1 MMLTKKP
8 MINQFCTTNN
18 HINTTTSSSTTLCP
32 LDVTSYNDK
41 PIIDPLIYKPLYRL
55 PISNDQDLN
64 LSTASLFSS
73 PLETSCNK
81 TSMDVSSLLLG
92 MSSEGTTS
100 NYINGLQDHYN
111 NGYPFMA
118 NIIPNVNVPH
128 VDEQELETVRSI
140 GFPFTMPFNIG
151 DAWKSSLVWDT
162 SSCTSDEP
170 SSYST
175 TKCYT

>member
-1 MMLTKKP
+1 MLTKKP
-8 MINQFCTTNN
+8 TFTSQFCTTNN
-18 HINTTTSSSTTLCP
+18 PNNTTQNLTSSGGTTLCP
-32 LDVTSYNDK
+32 LDVPSYHNNNNN

-64 LSTASLFSS
+64 LSTGLVFSS

-92 MSSEGTTS
+92 MSCEGTTS
-100 NYINGLQDHYN
+100 NYVDHYN
-111 NGYPFMA
+111 NGYPLMA
-118 NIIPNVNVPH
+118 NSIPNVNV
-128 VDEQELETVRSI
+128 QELERVRSI
-140 GFPFTMPFNIG
+140 GFPFSVPFNIG
-151 DAWKSSLVWDT
+151 EAWKSSLVWDAA
-162 SSCTSDEP
+162 SCSSDEP